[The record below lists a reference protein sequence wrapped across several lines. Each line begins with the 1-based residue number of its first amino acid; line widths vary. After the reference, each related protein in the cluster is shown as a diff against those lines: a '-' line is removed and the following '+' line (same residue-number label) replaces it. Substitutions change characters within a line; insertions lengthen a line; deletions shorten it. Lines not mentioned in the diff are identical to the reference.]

1 MIDILVIFGITRNLA
16 NMITI
21 TRIEE
26 DFPENISV
34 AVASGSRVLRI
45 LVTRLLTVRRSI
57 RRTIKTPNNLYT
69 IANYYKE
76 VYTIISCLIYS
87 ICIYQ

>member
-45 LVTRLLTVRRSI
+45 LVIRLLTV
-57 RRTIKTPNNLYT
+57 
-69 IANYYKE
+69 
-76 VYTIISCLIYS
+76 
-87 ICIYQ
+87 